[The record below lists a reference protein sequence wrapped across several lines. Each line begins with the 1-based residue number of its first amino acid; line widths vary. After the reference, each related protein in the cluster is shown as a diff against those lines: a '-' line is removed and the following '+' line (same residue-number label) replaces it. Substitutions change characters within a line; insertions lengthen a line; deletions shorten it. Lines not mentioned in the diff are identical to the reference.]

1 MPAAPATKP
10 NIAAPT
16 ALVEHFQNLTN
27 LTTTAEDDDYPQR
40 LAAYLYDLPPP
51 VALVPDPRKRTDA
64 PRSKLHSNFRALVAR
79 CRRVPTPRCTGWRGL
94 SRMKGNFHVRFL
106 EGGGLAI
113 ARRYSVKQKV
123 ISEDTRLGFR
133 LAF

>member
-1 MPAAPATKP
+1 MKYSNVVRLLPVP
-10 NIAAPT
+10 
-16 ALVEHFQNLTN
+16 
-27 LTTTAEDDDYPQR
+27 TTAR
-40 LAAYLYDLPPP
+40 
-51 VALVPDPRKRTDA
+51 
-64 PRSKLHSNFRALVAR
+64 
-79 CRRVPTPRCTGWRGL
+79 TGWSDL